1 MSPQAP
7 HLVPP
12 HERLMR
18 TPLQL
23 HEVMGSVS
31 AIWGAGI
38 GLGQEDLKRRRGW
51 QTGIKRT
58 KDYLRYPAGG

>member
-58 KDYLRYPAGG
+58 